1 MKNIY
6 NQILWE
12 KHYWITMKSLIY
24 SFPEVPQKSDKK
36 NIYNLFIHSG
46 FLIPHSIFRK
56 YYFLYL
62 ENISII
68 NYLDNRNNLM
78 NYLHNLYIFIFN
90 KTKRYLSE
98 IKQLKETNEDDL
110 VTTYYIND
118 PEDFKQFWES
128 YLKIYN
134 PPPPSLTYHK
144 LIYTQSLIYFIIVI
158 ILIIFI
164 FYIYKHE
171 IRNFFTIMFR
181 SFYI

>member
-1 MKNIY
+1 
-6 NQILWE
+6 
-12 KHYWITMKSLIY
+12 
-24 SFPEVPQKSDKK
+24 
-36 NIYNLFIHSG
+36 
-46 FLIPHSIFRK
+46 
-56 YYFLYL
+56 
-62 ENISII
+62 
-68 NYLDNRNNLM
+68 M

-90 KTKRYLSE
+90 KTKKYLSE

-164 FYIYKHE
+164 FIYINMKLEIFLLLCLGVFIYDIYYDHYFLNMYKKYKKYG
-171 IRNFFTIMFR
+171 IILVYTFIAF
-181 SFYI
+181 SFYLVFKKILQILIHLCNLLKI